1 MKTNYVIKANERQF
15 GVGKRCDGEL
25 LLCGDTQEE
34 IRSTDA
40 MLSTQTEKNRKRN
53 LTFSGEPQSVIGDGN

>member
-15 GVGKRCDGEL
+15 GAGKRCDGEL
-25 LLCGDTQEE
+25 LLCGDTQRE

-40 MLSTQTEKNRKRN
+40 MLSSQTKKNLKPN
-53 LTFSGEPQSVIGDGN
+53 LTFSGEPQSVIGDGS